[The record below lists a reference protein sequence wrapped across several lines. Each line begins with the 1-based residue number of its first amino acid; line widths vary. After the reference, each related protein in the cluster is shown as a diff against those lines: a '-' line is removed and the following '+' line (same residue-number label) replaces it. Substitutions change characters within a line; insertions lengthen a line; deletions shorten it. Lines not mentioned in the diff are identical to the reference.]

1 MTSDDEF
8 ITRLTGFELT
18 KKEALLYLHL
28 LKYGPKTPSPIA
40 KSLKTYREDVHRT
53 LTRLTEKGMVRP
65 SLDSP
70 AVYIAID
77 PSTAVESILKQRE
90 SELREM
96 KQRKRERRELL
107 QPRRSQSSDKAST
120 CKIIKSIKELVTV
133 SMPLIDS
140 MQEEWLVAAPAY
152 LTVIASFFGVNDAA
166 CEFIKR
172 GGKVRAIIDISY
184 QVIEP
189 VREMIAIGEE
199 VRHVDEHGLTF
210 VVFDRRISISAI
222 NAAVKRISINE
233 PVSGLWTDDAVY
245 AQYLA
250 STFEMLWEQ
259 AIPAEQRIQQLLQQG
274 PPQS

>member
-1 MTSDDEF
+1 
-8 ITRLTGFELT
+8 
-18 KKEALLYLHL
+18 
-28 LKYGPKTPSPIA
+28 
-40 KSLKTYREDVHRT
+40 
-53 LTRLTEKGMVRP
+53 MVRP

-96 KQRKRERRELL
+96 KQRKRERQELL
-107 QPRRSQSSDKAST
+107 QPRRSRSSDKAST

-210 VVFDRRISISAI
+210 VVFDRKISLSAI
-222 NAAVKRISINE
+222 NAAVKRISLNE
-233 PVSGLWTDDAVY
+233 PVSGLWTNDPVY
-245 AQYLA
+245 AQYLS
-250 STFEMLWEQ
+250 STFQMLWEQ

-274 PPQS
+274 PPQN